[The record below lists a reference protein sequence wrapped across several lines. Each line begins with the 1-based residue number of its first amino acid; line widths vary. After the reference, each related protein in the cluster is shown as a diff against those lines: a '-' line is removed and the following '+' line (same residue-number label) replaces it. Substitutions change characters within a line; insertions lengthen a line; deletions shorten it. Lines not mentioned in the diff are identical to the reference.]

1 MHPKMPK
8 TPKNRKANKRDD
20 WLAGRRAERRA
31 AWLLRLKGYRLL
43 AQNWRC
49 AAGEIDIIAK
59 RGSLLVFVEVKYRH
73 HQSLAQQAVSARQY
87 QRIAAAAGLFVKTRP
102 ALHNCRWR
110 FDLMACGADS
120 ASRFPKWFTKWPKH
134 IEDVWRAR

>member
-1 MHPKMPK
+1 MPQ
-8 TPKNRKANKRDD
+8 TPKNPKANKRAD

-43 AQNWRC
+43 AKNWRC

-59 RGSLLVFVEVKYRH
+59 RGRLLVFVEVKYRH

-87 QRIAAAAGLFVKTRP
+87 QRIAAAAGQFVKPRP
-102 ALHNCRWR
+102 ALHDCFWR
-110 FDLMACGADS
+110 FDLMACGAG
-120 ASRFPKWFTKWPKH
+120 RMFWPKH